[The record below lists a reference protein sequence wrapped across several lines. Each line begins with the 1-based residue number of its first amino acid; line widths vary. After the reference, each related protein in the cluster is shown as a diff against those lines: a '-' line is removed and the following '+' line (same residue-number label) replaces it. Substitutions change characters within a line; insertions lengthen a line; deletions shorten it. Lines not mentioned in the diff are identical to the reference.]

1 MNAYINSDPL
11 STVGARNVRGRIFD
25 YRVPTGMSCVVE
37 RVNNIMETVNT
48 FTELKRLSI
57 CIDAILFMSSS
68 SLLGRFE
75 RKVGEVLDNR
85 DQTKSL
91 DQKDFNSLV
100 KVSAYEKSK
109 IFK

>member
-1 MNAYINSDPL
+1 MVFQILNANINSDPL
-11 STVGARNVRGRIFD
+11 SKVNRKV
-25 YRVPTGMSCVVE
+25 RVPIGMSCAVE
-37 RVNNIMETVNT
+37 RVNKIMESVNT

-57 CIDAILFMSSS
+57 CINAILFMSSS

-85 DQTKSL
+85 TTKNL

-100 KVSAYEKSK
+100 KVSAHEKSK
-109 IFK
+109 KT